1 MYMYMYIYMSRE
13 SLNLFIHYQLS
24 ADCTIYFTAENSS
37 LFAFSWK
44 PRANDCSM
52 VILGET
58 RFNSAVK
65 LVGKPRIVLFGL
77 RFSVFEIY
85 ISPLVLLLTASGPYL
100 LLWHNT
106 PFGCNVV
113 KPVIFIWPPAS
124 RSGKSW
130 LFLPSVKRSFI
141 FSL

>member
-1 MYMYMYIYMSRE
+1 MYMYINIYVYVYVYKHIFICIYICVYVYMHTNIYMYMYMYMYIYMSRE

-100 LLWHNT
+100 LL
-106 PFGCNVV
+106 
-113 KPVIFIWPPAS
+113 
-124 RSGKSW
+124 
-130 LFLPSVKRSFI
+130 
-141 FSL
+141 